1 MEEKYYA
8 IDGVYWIVDK
18 YNNDATPICPK
29 DNMELDWEED
39 LQDWNNEGRNINELY
54 CEDCKK
60 TYKLKRSLYDETKYV
75 VKRAKALDRKDY
87 EIIDID
93 GIKTPVTKKI
103 EIDPKNGYFCTHQLR
118 DSKRGPQVVIYAGK
132 KGLKEKSQIFIMPE
146 ERRLSFDQTN
156 INPADVFAKIT
167 AEFRDGTKH
176 TIEKPE
182 KKDGDK

>member
-1 MEEKYYA
+1 M
-8 IDGVYWIVDK
+8 DGVAWQIETSLNGYYTI
-18 YNNDATPICPK
+18 PICPK
-29 DNMELDWEED
+29 HRMELEIPGPYSETLKCPDCEKRYKIPRNYSNEEQYVIKKHKASIR
-39 LQDWNNEGRNINELY
+39 QDWDL
-54 CEDCKK
+54 
-60 TYKLKRSLYDETKYV
+60 V
-75 VKRAKALDRKDY
+75 
-87 EIIDID
+87 DID
-93 GIKTPVTKKI
+93 GTLTPVTKKAKI
-103 EIDPKNGYFCTHQLR
+103 GENEYFCTAQVR

-176 TIEKPE
+176 TLEKPE